1 MAVANC
7 FTYEEAI
14 DEIRGCLFKELKT
27 IERMVIKMIE
37 VSSKTLHKM
46 DIEMIRKLVNDAYGE
61 VHQACNIASGY
72 VQKIQS
78 ECEKLTEDKGK
89 LQREL
94 ADKKGQLDSLR
105 RQLSTIK
112 EEKEMNEKRL
122 QDAESSLQLAE
133 AALQKAEAHEKSME
147 IGRNVGIGLLFIP
160 FLGPLLGAATI
171 TGCEISR
178 QQALEP
184 RKVAHRDVC
193 SQRENVSRCTSD
205 LEACMHNIEMKMDEI
220 TQNEKKIQALDDELK
235 TQQELLKKLFET
247 DSKLKTGMTALNE
260 LAGKVEMLKTRSE
273 KFLHLDVLITVVGDI
288 VLHVS
293 HLPNRQGGK
302 VLCPKMNV
310 GKLRSLL
317 SNMKEIDCC
326 DANLSE

>member
-14 DEIRGCLFKELKT
+14 DEIRGCLFKVFKN
-27 IERMVIKMIE
+27 IERLVIKMIK
-37 VSSKTLHKM
+37 VSNKTLCKM
-46 DIEMIRKLVNDAYGE
+46 DIEMIRKLANDAYGE

-94 ADKKGQLDSLR
+94 ADKKGQLDSLWH
-105 RQLSTIK
+105 QLSTIK
-112 EEKEMNEKRL
+112 VEKEMNKKRL
-122 QDAESSLQLAE
+122 QDAESSLRLAE
-133 AALQKAEAHEKSME
+133 AALQKAEEHEKSME
-147 IGRNVGIGLLFIP
+147 IGRNVGIRLLFIP
-160 FLGPLLGAATI
+160 FVGPILGAATVV
-171 TGCEISR
+171 GCEISR
-178 QQALEP
+178 QQDLETQLLALC
-184 RKVAHRDVC
+184 DMC
-193 SQRENVSRCTSD
+193 SQQGNVLRCISD
-205 LEACMHNIEMKMDEI
+205 LNACFHNIDMKLDEI
-220 TQNEKKIQALDDELK
+220 TLNQKKIQALDDELK

-247 DSKLKTGMTALNE
+247 DSELKTGITVLNE

-273 KFLHLDVLITVVGDI
+273 KFLHLDVLIIVVGDI
-288 VLHVS
+288 VLHAS

-302 VLCPKMNV
+302 VLCPKMNI

-317 SNMKEIDCC
+317 SNMKKIDCC
-326 DANLSE
+326 NANLSE